1 MVYRHTARFP
11 GYERYGLSAQLR
23 RSSASIAANLA
34 EGCGRNGDA
43 ELARFCSIAMGSA
56 SELDYHLLLA
66 RDLKLL
72 NATDYADLARD
83 TSEVKRM
90 LTGLIQKLTADR

>member
-1 MVYRHTARFP
+1 
-11 GYERYGLSAQLR
+11 
-23 RSSASIAANLA
+23 
-34 EGCGRNGDA
+34 
-43 ELARFCSIAMGSA
+43 MGSA

-72 NATDYADLARD
+72 KATDYAELARD